1 MLYISLVYQFLVGG
15 TFIIDGNEGGYL
27 VKKQYEALGWY
38 HWHVPL
44 FFLFCFFFQIHGIG
58 TSIYPSIIFMIY
70 EKKIKTFVMF
80 ITIVWLSL
88 A

>member
-38 HWHVPL
+38 HGMFP
-44 FFLFCFFFQIHGIG
+44 CFSCFVSSFKFMGWGPVYIH
-58 TSIYPSIIFMIY
+58 
-70 EKKIKTFVMF
+70 
-80 ITIVWLSL
+80 L
-88 A
+88 